1 MPSRYEYDLDNNN
14 QWRWIALGAT
24 GAPVA
29 VSPVGYASLQDC
41 MHAVGLMQ
49 VQRAAM
55 QVEGAVVAASASA
68 AAAME
73 APERSLSRLQRR

>member
-1 MPSRYEYDLDNNN
+1 MA
-14 QWRWIALGAT
+14 I
-24 GAPVA
+24 
-29 VSPVGYASLQDC
+29 SPLGYASLQDC

-49 VQRAAM
+49 VP
-55 QVEGAVVAASASA
+55 GDLAVVAASASA